1 MKDFGNSPVILL
13 DRQYRMNPQIA
24 SFPNE
29 YIYNGR
35 IQDDVYVVFL
45 YIWSILTISMII
57 SIMLAFDTFL
67 FYLTFYTLNFIRIT

>member
-13 DRQYRMNPQIA
+13 DRQYRMHPQIA

>member
-13 DRQYRMNPQIA
+13 DRQYRMHPQIA

-45 YIWSILTISMII
+45 YI
-57 SIMLAFDTFL
+57 
-67 FYLTFYTLNFIRIT
+67 

>member
-1 MKDFGNSPVILL
+1 VDNKFNVSLFERLDRHFKSWYSRLGSNMKDFGNSPVILL
-13 DRQYRMNPQIA
+13 DRQYRMHPQIA

-45 YIWSILTISMII
+45 YI
-57 SIMLAFDTFL
+57 
-67 FYLTFYTLNFIRIT
+67 